1 MSVKFERDTVQTF
14 QDASSNAL
22 QPFQQMAADQ
32 GGVVQRTIKT
42 ITEKSVDQ
50 ASEAADRAAERAA
63 ALAEGPGPIRRAFEG
78 APPLPGTSGKHPI
91 SEALGTAL
99 TGGKSMAG
107 TKGYLAAYIKELE
120 SNPLRTK
127 MLTAGTLAGAQ
138 ELLASWLAKDRNKH
152 GNYFTSRVPKMAA
165 YGALVSAP
173 LGHFLIWLLQKLF
186 KGRVSLRAKIT
197 QIVVSNLVIAPIQNS
212 IYLVAMAL
220 IAGARTFHQVRAT
233 VKVGFWRV
241 MRISWLT
248 SPICLA
254 FAQQFLPDEL
264 WVPFFNLVSFVIGT
278 YINTLTKK
286 KRLAAL
292 RKKHYGDTREARDPR
307 DSRDPR
313 DPRDNRPPQMG
324 RPGPED
330 YPPPPHMGPNP
341 NMGGQ
346 HPGMGGH
353 NPNY

>member
-1 MSVKFERDTVQTF
+1 MSVKFERDTVRTI
-14 QDASSNAL
+14 QDSASKAL
-22 QPFQQMAADQ
+22 EQAANDH
-32 GGVVQRTIKT
+32 GAVVQRSIKT
-42 ITEKSVDQ
+42 VTEKTVDGV
-50 ASEAADRAAERAA
+50 ASAAAERAA
-63 ALAEGPGPIRRAFEG
+63 ALAEGPGPIKRAFEG

-91 SEALGTAL
+91 AETIGTAL
-99 TGGKSMAG
+99 TGGKGMAG

-138 ELLASWLAKDRNKH
+138 EFLASWLAKDRNKH

-186 KGRVSLRAKIT
+186 KGRVSLRAKII

-264 WVPFFNLVSFVIGT
+264 WVPFFNLDKLG
-278 YINTLTKK
+278 L
-286 KRLAAL
+286 
-292 RKKHYGDTREARDPR
+292 
-307 DSRDPR
+307 
-313 DPRDNRPPQMG
+313 Q
-324 RPGPED
+324 
-330 YPPPPHMGPNP
+330 
-341 NMGGQ
+341 
-346 HPGMGGH
+346 
-353 NPNY
+353 